1 MKDDLKSALPDA
13 NSLPAPVMTPRE
25 IVSEL
30 DRYIVGQRDAKRAV
44 AIALRNRWRR
54 QLVPDDLRDEIA
66 PKNIIMIGPTG
77 VGKTEISRRLA
88 KLAQAPFI
96 KVEASKFTEVGYVGR
111 DVESIIRDLTDL
123 AVNMVK
129 EEEKQKVEIRARE
142 VAEERVLDLL
152 LPASA
157 GEADGEPVDAA
168 RLQGTREKLK
178 KMLRDGKMD
187 DRFVDV
193 EMTQSAMPMIE
204 VLTPQGMEGME
215 FNLKEMF
222 SNLMPKKTKK
232 KTVKI
237 PEALEILTQEEAG
250 KLVDMDKVT
259 GEAVRRVEQSG
270 IVFLDEIDKIAGRDS
285 MQGPD
290 VSRQGVQRD
299 LLPIVE
305 GSTVNTKYGMV
316 KTDHILFVASGA
328 FHIAKPSD
336 LIPEFQGRFPIRV
349 ELSSLSKEDFVR
361 ILTEPKNA
369 LIKQYEALLETEGV
383 HLKFAADAIEEIALI
398 ASNVNEQ
405 MENIG
410 ARRLH
415 TILERLL
422 DEVSFSAPE
431 MHGQDVAIDANYVRE
446 RLEPILEERRFV
458 ALHPLTSR
466 TAHGRLYRQGGS
478 VDGSAALFS
487 ALLRQDFRHQIRRP
501 CDGERGAQG
510 ELRAGHR
517 AAQVRRHQS
526 RWWCTAAGRRST
538 LCSTKW
544 ASRAVTCAA
553 CASPIRKLWTSSK
566 WFWSARSTKKSS
578 T

>member
-1 MKDDLKSALPDA
+1 MKEDGNSALPES
-13 NSLPAPVMTPRE
+13 NRPPAPVMTPRE

-54 QLVPDDLRDEIA
+54 QLVPDDLREEIA

-129 EEEKQKVEIRARE
+129 EEEKQKVEIRAHE

-152 LPASA
+152 LPATA
-157 GEADGEPVDAA
+157 GETQSEAVDST
-168 RLQGTREKLK
+168 RLQGTRDKLK

-187 DRFVDV
+187 DRFVEI
-193 EMTQSAMPMIE
+193 EMTQTAMPMIE

-237 PEALEILTQEEAG
+237 PEALEILTQEEAS
-250 KLVDMDKVT
+250 KLVDMDKVI

-270 IVFLDEIDKIAGRDS
+270 IVFLDEIDKIAGRES
-285 MQGPD
+285 GHGPD

-349 ELSSLSKEDFVR
+349 ELSSLTKADFVR

-369 LIKQYEALLETEGV
+369 LIKQYEALLATEGV
-383 HLKFAADAIEEIALI
+383 RMKFAEDAIQEIAQI
-398 ASNVNEQ
+398 ASDVNERT
-405 MENIG
+405 ENIG

-422 DEVSFSAPE
+422 DEVSFAAPE
-431 MHGQDVAIDANYVRE
+431 MHGQEVAIDSQYVRE
-446 RLEPILEERRFV
+446 RLSPILQNED
-458 ALHPLTSR
+458 LSR
-466 TAHGRLYRQGGS
+466 YIL
-478 VDGSAALFS
+478 
-487 ALLRQDFRHQIRRP
+487 
-501 CDGERGAQG
+501 
-510 ELRAGHR
+510 
-517 AAQVRRHQS
+517 
-526 RWWCTAAGRRST
+526 
-538 LCSTKW
+538 
-544 ASRAVTCAA
+544 
-553 CASPIRKLWTSSK
+553 
-566 WFWSARSTKKSS
+566 
-578 T
+578 